1 MRPKAAEVQSPAVKR
16 LRLQLAPFC
25 FVLTLALVGCQPS
38 AAEDSSPAAEAKPE
52 SPEPAAVNAS
62 SEAKPT
68 EPAKHKHTN
77 RLAKEASPYL
87 QQHQH
92 NPVDWYPWGEEAFNK
107 AKEEDKPIL
116 LSIGYSTCHWCHV
129 MERESFEDEAT
140 AKVMN
145 EHFICIKLDREE
157 RPDVDKIYMTFV
169 QATTGSGGWPLNVWL
184 TPELRPFY
192 GGTYYP
198 PVSKFGRPSFT
209 DVLTQ
214 IGEAWKTQRKEIVE
228 SATDISQKIGESV
241 ALKAR
246 EGIKLD
252 PAWLDQAVTRFKAE
266 YDPRY
271 GGFGNAPKFPR
282 PSQPLLLLRHA
293 YRTGDQDAI
302 NMVLHTCDKMA
313 AGGMYDQIGGGFA
326 RYSVDEKWL
335 VPHFEKMLYDNA
347 QLLHLY
353 LDAHLV
359 SGDKKHAD
367 VAHDILRYVLRDMRH
382 KDGGFYSAE
391 DADSE
396 GKEGKFYCWT
406 EAELKALLAE
416 TEFALA
422 KRYYG
427 LTEHGN
433 FEDHSDPEPLKN
445 QNVLSI
451 VSPELTDEER
461 KLLDSAKQKIFD
473 ERAKRVRPHLDDK
486 VLSSWN
492 GLMLGAVARAAI
504 VLNEPKYLEAAEA
517 NLAFLQRE
525 LWDAETKTLYHRW
538 RNGQRDDVQLLD
550 AYAFLLDGVLHLYEA
565 TLEPK
570 HLQFSIDLT
579 GAMKSRFY
587 DDANGGFWQSTNTP
601 HLILQ
606 VKEDYDGALPSANS
620 VAALGLLR
628 LGKITDNAAYID
640 MAEKTLTLFSDN
652 MANTPRAVPYLLQ
665 ALDFLVHEPRRAVIT
680 GDPDSPG
687 ARDLIAAAHGVYQP
701 NKVVL
706 GVAGPVEAFAKELPV
721 EESSA
726 VYLCT
731 GTACQEPTRNAL
743 KLREMMA
750 SKKLP

>member
-62 SEAKPT
+62 SEAEPT
-68 EPAKHKHTN
+68 EPAKHKNTN

-184 TPELRPFY
+184 TPELKPFY

-252 PAWLDQAVTRFKAE
+252 PAWLEQAVTRFKAE

-282 PSQPLLLLRHA
+282 PSQPLMLLRHA

-302 NMVLHTCDKMA
+302 DMVLHTCDKMA

-367 VAHDILRYVLRDMRH
+367 VSHDILRYVLRDMRH

-406 EAELKALLAE
+406 EAELKALLTE

-445 QNVLSI
+445 QNILSI
-451 VSPELTDEER
+451 VSPELTYVER
-461 KLLDSAKQKIFD
+461 KLLDSAKQKIFV

-525 LWDAETKTLYHRW
+525 LWDTETKTLYHRW

-570 HLQFSIDLT
+570 HLQFAIDLT

-628 LGKITDNAAYID
+628 LGKITDNAAYIE
-640 MAEKTLTLFSDN
+640 MAEKTLILFSDN

-687 ARDLIAAAHGVYQP
+687 TRDLIAAAHGVYQP

>member
-140 AKVMN
+140 ATVMN

-184 TPELRPFY
+184 TPELKPFY

-252 PAWLDQAVTRFKAE
+252 PAWLEQAVTRFKAE

-282 PSQPLLLLRHA
+282 PSQPLMLLRHA

-302 NMVLHTCDKMA
+302 DMVLHTCDQMA

-359 SGDKKHAD
+359 SGDKKHSD

-406 EAELKALLAE
+406 EAELKALLTE

-451 VSPELTDEER
+451 VSPELTDDER
-461 KLLDSAKQKIFD
+461 KLLDSAKQKIFV

-570 HLQFSIDLT
+570 HLQFAIDLT
-579 GAMKSRFY
+579 GSMKSRFY
-587 DDANGGFWQSTNTP
+587 DDTNGGFWQSTNTP

-628 LGKITDNAAYID
+628 LGKITDNAAYIE
-640 MAEKTLTLFSDN
+640 MAEKTLILFSDN

-721 EESSA
+721 EKSSA

>member
-62 SEAKPT
+62 SEAEPT
-68 EPAKHKHTN
+68 EPAKHKNTN

-184 TPELRPFY
+184 TPELKPFY

-198 PVSKFGRPSFT
+198 PVSKFDRPSFT

-252 PAWLDQAVTRFKAE
+252 PAWLEQAVTRFKAE

-282 PSQPLLLLRHA
+282 PSQPLMLLRHA

-302 NMVLHTCDKMA
+302 DMVLHTCDKMA

-367 VAHDILRYVLRDMRH
+367 VSHDILRYVLRDMRH

-406 EAELKALLAE
+406 EAELKALLTE

-445 QNVLSI
+445 QNILSI
-451 VSPELTDEER
+451 VSPELTYVER
-461 KLLDSAKQKIFD
+461 KLLDSAKQKIFV

-525 LWDAETKTLYHRW
+525 LWDTETKTLYHRW

-570 HLQFSIDLT
+570 HLQFAIDLT

-628 LGKITDNAAYID
+628 LGKITDNAAYIE
-640 MAEKTLTLFSDN
+640 MAEKTLILFSDN

-687 ARDLIAAAHGVYQP
+687 TRDLIAAAHGVYQP

>member
-1 MRPKAAEVQSPAVKR
+1 
-16 LRLQLAPFC
+16 
-25 FVLTLALVGCQPS
+25 
-38 AAEDSSPAAEAKPE
+38 
-52 SPEPAAVNAS
+52 
-62 SEAKPT
+62 
-68 EPAKHKHTN
+68 
-77 RLAKEASPYL
+77 
-87 QQHQH
+87 
-92 NPVDWYPWGEEAFNK
+92 
-107 AKEEDKPIL
+107 
-116 LSIGYSTCHWCHV
+116 
-129 MERESFEDEAT
+129 
-140 AKVMN
+140 
-145 EHFICIKLDREE
+145 
-157 RPDVDKIYMTFV
+157 
-169 QATTGSGGWPLNVWL
+169 
-184 TPELRPFY
+184 
-192 GGTYYP
+192 
-198 PVSKFGRPSFT
+198 
-209 DVLTQ
+209 
-214 IGEAWKTQRKEIVE
+214 
-228 SATDISQKIGESV
+228 
-241 ALKAR
+241 
-246 EGIKLD
+246 
-252 PAWLDQAVTRFKAE
+252 
-266 YDPRY
+266 
-271 GGFGNAPKFPR
+271 
-282 PSQPLLLLRHA
+282 
-293 YRTGDQDAI
+293 
-302 NMVLHTCDKMA
+302 MVLHTCDKMA

>member
-1 MRPKAAEVQSPAVKR
+1 MTEP
-16 LRLQLAPFC
+16 
-25 FVLTLALVGCQPS
+25 T
-38 AAEDSSPAAEAKPE
+38 EAKP
-52 SPEPAAVNAS
+52 S
-62 SEAKPT
+62 

-92 NPVDWYPWGEEAFNK
+92 NPVDWYPWGKEAFDK
-107 AKEEDKPIL
+107 AKAEDKPIL

-145 EHFICIKLDREE
+145 EHFVCIKLDREE

-169 QATTGSGGWPLNVWL
+169 QATTGGGGWPLNVWL
-184 TPELRPFY
+184 TPELKPFY

-228 SATDISQKIGESV
+228 SATDISQRIGESV

-252 PAWLDQAVTRFKAE
+252 PAWLDRAVERFKSE

-271 GGFGNAPKFPR
+271 GGFGDAPKFPR
-282 PSQPLLLLRHA
+282 PSQPLMLLRHA
-293 YRTGDQDAI
+293 HRTGDQDAI

-326 RYSVDEKWL
+326 RYSVDAKWL

-353 LDAHLV
+353 LDAHLI

-367 VAHDILRYVLRDMRH
+367 VAHDILRYILRDMRH

-406 EAELKALLAE
+406 EAELKALLTEAE
-416 TEFALA
+416 FVLA

-451 VSPELTDEER
+451 VSPELTDDER
-461 KLLDSAKQKIFD
+461 ALLDSAKQKMFD

-486 VLSSWN
+486 ILSSWN

-517 NLAFLQRE
+517 NLAFL
-525 LWDAETKTLYHRW
+525 LGGAWLLYRRVFTWH
-538 RNGQRDDVQLLD
+538 
-550 AYAFLLDGVLHLYEA
+550 A
-565 TLEPK
+565 P
-570 HLQFSIDLT
+570 I
-579 GAMKSRFY
+579 AML
-587 DDANGGFWQSTNTP
+587 AALALCALMG
-601 HLILQ
+601 
-606 VKEDYDGALPSANS
+606 YDGGSSQSGGSALFHLFSGATMF
-620 VAALGLLR
+620 AAFFI
-628 LGKITDNAAYID
+628 ITD
-640 MAEKTLTLFSDN
+640 
-652 MANTPRAVPYLLQ
+652 
-665 ALDFLVHEPRRAVIT
+665 
-680 GDPDSPG
+680 
-687 ARDLIAAAHGVYQP
+687 
-701 NKVVL
+701 
-706 GVAGPVEAFAKELPV
+706 PV
-721 EESSA
+721 SSA
-726 VYLCT
+726 VSNKGRLIFGALIGVLVYLIRTLGNYPDAVAFAVLILNFCAPFIDHYTQPKVYGT
-731 GTACQEPTRNAL
+731 GS
-743 KLREMMA
+743 RE
-750 SKKLP
+750 S

>member
-1 MRPKAAEVQSPAVKR
+1 MKR
-16 LRLQLAPFC
+16 LRQNP
-25 FVLTLALVGCQPS
+25 LALCFALAAAAQTGCQPD
-38 AAEDSSPAAEAKPE
+38 AVQDAQPAAEAKPTTP
-52 SPEPAAVNAS
+52 SAVTEPT
-62 SEAKPT
+62 EAKPS

-92 NPVDWYPWGEEAFNK
+92 NPVDWYPWGKEAFDRAK
-107 AKEEDKPIL
+107 AEDKPIL

-145 EHFICIKLDREE
+145 EHFVCIKLDREE

-169 QATTGSGGWPLNVWL
+169 QATTGGGGWPLNVWL
-184 TPELRPFY
+184 TPELKPFY

-228 SATDISQKIGESV
+228 SATDISQRIGESV

-252 PAWLDQAVTRFKAE
+252 PAWLDKAVERFKSE

-271 GGFGNAPKFPR
+271 GGFGDAPKFPR
-282 PSQPLLLLRHA
+282 PSQPLMLLRHA
-293 YRTGDQDAI
+293 HRTGDQDAI

-326 RYSVDEKWL
+326 RYSVDAKWL

-353 LDAHLV
+353 LDAHLI

-367 VAHDILRYVLRDMRH
+367 VAHDILRYILRDMRH

-406 EAELKALLAE
+406 EAELKALLTEAE
-416 TEFALA
+416 FVLA

-451 VSPELTDEER
+451 VSPELTDDER
-461 KLLDSAKQKIFD
+461 ALLDSAKQKMFD
-473 ERAKRVRPHLDDK
+473 ERARRVRPHLDDK
-486 VLSSWN
+486 ILSSWN

-517 NLAFLQRE
+517 NLAFLKRE
-525 LWDAETKTLYHRW
+525 LWDAETKTLHHRW

-565 TLEPK
+565 TLEPQ
-570 HLQFSIDLT
+570 HLQFAIDLT
-579 GAMKSRFY
+579 GAMKTRFY
-587 DDANGGFWQSTNTP
+587 DETNGGFWQSTNTP

-606 VKEDYDGALPSANS
+606 VKEDYDGAVPSANS

-628 LGKITDNAAYID
+628 LGKITDQQEYID
-640 MAEKTLTLFSDN
+640 MAEKTLLLFSDN
-652 MANTPRAVPYLLQ
+652 LANTPRAVPYLLQ
-665 ALDFLVHEPRRAVIT
+665 ALDFLVNEPRRAVIT
-680 GDPDSPG
+680 GEPDSTG

-701 NKVVL
+701 NKVIL
-706 GVAGPVEAFAKELPV
+706 GVSGPVEKFAKELQV
-721 EESSA
+721 EKTSA

-731 GTACQEPTRNAL
+731 GTACQEPTSNAL

-750 SKKLP
+750 SKILP